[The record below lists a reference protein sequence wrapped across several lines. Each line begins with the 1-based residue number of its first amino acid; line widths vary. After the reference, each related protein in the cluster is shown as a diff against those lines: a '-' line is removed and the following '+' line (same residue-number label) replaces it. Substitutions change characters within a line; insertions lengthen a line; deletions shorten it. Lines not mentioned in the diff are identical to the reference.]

1 MLHDMRGSYIRRE
14 KPGFQYDAPPTLR
27 ETAFFAASLVVLAAL
42 LYLRFKWG
50 MAVGLDE
57 AAALYAP

>member
-1 MLHDMRGSYIRRE
+1 MLYDMRGSYIRRVS
-14 KPGFQYDAPPTLR
+14 PYDAPPTLR
-27 ETAFFAASLVVLAAL
+27 ETAFFAAGLIVLAAL

-50 MAVGLDE
+50 MAIGVDE

>member
-1 MLHDMRGSYIRRE
+1 MLHDMRGTYIRRE
-14 KPGFQYDAPPTLR
+14 SPGFYDVPPSFKVIAFI
-27 ETAFFAASLVVLAAL
+27 TASVVVYAAL

-50 MAVGLDE
+50 DIGLNE